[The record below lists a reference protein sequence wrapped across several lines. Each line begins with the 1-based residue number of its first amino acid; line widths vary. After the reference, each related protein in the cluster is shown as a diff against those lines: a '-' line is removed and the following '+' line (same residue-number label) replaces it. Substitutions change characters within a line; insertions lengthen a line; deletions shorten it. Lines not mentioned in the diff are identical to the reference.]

1 VSRAQDPA
9 TRRQPSTTGH
19 AESGRLY
26 KVGECRQAPSVRVPD
41 MYPNANGDIVTA
53 QTVPDPVTGL
63 PGRGLFV
70 ERLSR
75 SIERSSQYPGFHF
88 AVLRVALD
96 RPEGRAD
103 GSGGD
108 DVLLSTAA
116 RRLEASL
123 RVREMPPTLRHDD
136 VVARLDG
143 PCFGILLDGLKD
155 VAHATVV
162 AERILAGM
170 LEPFMVDGREERL
183 VACVGVAL
191 SPTGYAQ
198 ADDVLHDADSAAQRA
213 RLLGGCRCEVFDTEV
228 LKIAQSELR
237 LEADFSGAIEREEF
251 FLLYQPIV
259 SLASNQVVGFE
270 ALVRW
275 QHPVLGL
282 IAPLE
287 FIPLAERTGFIVT
300 LGQWVLSEACRQLK
314 AWQDVAAAADVWMSV
329 NLSSVQFKRP
339 ALVEEISATLR
350 DSGLEP
356 RRLILELTESIAMD
370 DPAAVRASL
379 LQLRAIGVRVS
390 LDDFGTGHSSLA
402 YLRQFP
408 LDSLKVDRS
417 FVRGIENSGDMA
429 SIVNAVKSMAH
440 QLGLRVVAE
449 GIEKDEQLALLRAL
463 DCEMGQGYLFSRP
476 IDADAAAA
484 MLTAGLP
491 AREPVAVTRLPAIP
505 MRTVNARAARAGSR
519 WRDQRTRRWLYAAVG
534 VAVLVL
540 SVGLPRLTGTPEPD
554 VPPGAPGSPDGI
566 RAALGTDIPLPP
578 RPAEPVPAVP
588 SPSRAA
594 RRREAASAGLKTVR
608 DTASAAVVTPAPV
621 EPTML
626 TSLRVVH
633 QHRLGSCRGLLVVT
647 RSGVEYQPDEAE
659 HQAKDGFVM
668 PFTRFLSE
676 KSGDSLIIKSNDR
689 DYRFKAAVEGRGG
702 DHIEQLDAAIAR
714 LR

>member
-1 VSRAQDPA
+1 
-9 TRRQPSTTGH
+9 
-19 AESGRLY
+19 
-26 KVGECRQAPSVRVPD
+26 
-41 MYPNANGDIVTA
+41 
-53 QTVPDPVTGL
+53 
-63 PGRGLFV
+63 
-70 ERLSR
+70 
-75 SIERSSQYPGFHF
+75 
-88 AVLRVALD
+88 
-96 RPEGRAD
+96 
-103 GSGGD
+103 
-108 DVLLSTAA
+108 
-116 RRLEASL
+116 
-123 RVREMPPTLRHDD
+123 
-136 VVARLDG
+136 
-143 PCFGILLDGLKD
+143 
-155 VAHATVV
+155 
-162 AERILAGM
+162 
-170 LEPFMVDGREERL
+170 
-183 VACVGVAL
+183 
-191 SPTGYAQ
+191 
-198 ADDVLHDADSAAQRA
+198 
-213 RLLGGCRCEVFDTEV
+213 
-228 LKIAQSELR
+228 
-237 LEADFSGAIEREEF
+237 
-251 FLLYQPIV
+251 
-259 SLASNQVVGFE
+259 
-270 ALVRW
+270 
-275 QHPVLGL
+275 
-282 IAPLE
+282 
-287 FIPLAERTGFIVT
+287 
-300 LGQWVLSEACRQLK
+300 
-314 AWQDVAAAADVWMSV
+314 
-329 NLSSVQFKRP
+329 
-339 ALVEEISATLR
+339 
-350 DSGLEP
+350 
-356 RRLILELTESIAMD
+356 
-370 DPAAVRASL
+370 
-379 LQLRAIGVRVS
+379 
-390 LDDFGTGHSSLA
+390 
-402 YLRQFP
+402 
-408 LDSLKVDRS
+408 
-417 FVRGIENSGDMA
+417 
-429 SIVNAVKSMAH
+429 
-440 QLGLRVVAE
+440 VAE

-491 AREPVAVTRLPAIP
+491 AREPVAVTLLPAIP